1 VFQSHLIFEDS
12 LCHKSLLK
20 HCQTLM
26 RRPFEVK
33 VSFQG
38 FSSKVYSGR
47 QKLLPMQDINKTFFI

>member
-1 VFQSHLIFEDS
+1 
-12 LCHKSLLK
+12 
-20 HCQTLM
+20 LM